1 VLREQLT
8 RTSKPERQQELHTV
22 KASVVTPDQILQ
34 LGHAFRGAKALLS
47 AVELNLFTAL
57 AKGPLDAQMLRA
69 RIGIAER
76 GARDFFDSLVAL
88 GMLERDSMNRYAN
101 SPAAALYL
109 DRDKSTYLG
118 DALDFLNAR
127 QFRPW
132 GSLTEALRTGS
143 SQNGERGRGD
153 YSSYYADPSVLENV
167 VKGMTASTQ
176 QVAKSLAEQFPW
188 RDYKTMI
195 DVGTAQGCLPVR
207 IAGKHTHITAGG
219 FDLPPTKTWFDR
231 YVAEQG
237 LTDRVRFHPGDFF
250 RDPIPNAD
258 VIVMGRVLHNW
269 DIATK
274 KMLLI
279 KAHDA
284 LPVGGALIV
293 YERLIDDAR
302 RVSASG
308 LLSSLNMLVMTAGGF
323 DFSAADCIGWMRE
336 VGYRDMRV
344 EMLTTDQ
351 SMVIA
356 LKHATERRP
365 MKSNSALDA
374 FCPQR

>member
-1 VLREQLT
+1 
-8 RTSKPERQQELHTV
+8 
-22 KASVVTPDQILQ
+22 
-34 LGHAFRGAKALLS
+34 
-47 AVELNLFTAL
+47 
-57 AKGPLDAQMLRA
+57 
-69 RIGIAER
+69 
-76 GARDFFDSLVAL
+76 
-88 GMLERDSMNRYAN
+88 
-101 SPAAALYL
+101 
-109 DRDKSTYLG
+109 
-118 DALDFLNAR
+118 
-127 QFRPW
+127 
-132 GSLTEALRTGS
+132 
-143 SQNGERGRGD
+143 
-153 YSSYYADPSVLENV
+153 
-167 VKGMTASTQ
+167 MTASTQ
-176 QVAKSLAEQFPW
+176 QVANALAEQFPW

-207 IAGKHTHITAGG
+207 IARKHAHISAGG

-231 YVAEQG
+231 YVAEHG

-274 KMLLI
+274 KMLLV
-279 KAHDA
+279 KARDA

-308 LLSSLNMLVMTAGGF
+308 LLASLNMLVMTAGGF
-323 DFSAADCIGWMRE
+323 DFTAADCIGWMRE

-356 LKHATERRP
+356 LK
-365 MKSNSALDA
+365 
-374 FCPQR
+374 